1 MSNVSSKRVEPEISG
16 ENEEMD
22 SCVDESF
29 HSEAE
34 ESLAGSD
41 YQPSDVSTP
50 NHTVSKKEL
59 GSDKPSLILRLKYDP
74 NMNIFEVKKN
84 QTGPSESSAVETPK
98 SRSPVRVTKT
108 ICKKYRHHKSIAN
121 AERKQARHDQK

>member
-1 MSNVSSKRVEPEISG
+1 MSNVSKRVEPEISG

-34 ESLAGSD
+34 ESLTGSD
-41 YQPSDVSTP
+41 YQPTEVSTP
-50 NHTVSKKEL
+50 DRSVSKKDKV
-59 GSDKPSLILRLKYDP
+59 SAKPSMVLKLKFDP
-74 NMNIFEVKKN
+74 NMNIFEVKKE
-84 QTGPSESSAVETPK
+84 QTGPSESSDIETPK
-98 SRSPVRVTKT
+98 SSRSLPGVTKT
-108 ICKKYRHHKSIAN
+108 ISKKYKAHKAIAN